1 MEFFLVSLTSLN
13 LFLEFLVDE
22 TTDAATPEL
31 GVFIS
36 IEVLIL
42 GALVKVS
49 LATRASFLTEA
60 ILATLEDYLLFCD
73 FANVSPPAD
82 YLLDFTSKF
91 VVS

>member
-1 MEFFLVSLTSLN
+1 MEFFFVSLTSLN

-22 TTDAATPEL
+22 TTDAAAPEL
-31 GVFIS
+31 GVFKS

-42 GALVKVS
+42 GAVFTVS
-49 LATRASFLTEA
+49 LAPMASPFTEA
-60 ILATLEDYLLFCD
+60 ILATLED